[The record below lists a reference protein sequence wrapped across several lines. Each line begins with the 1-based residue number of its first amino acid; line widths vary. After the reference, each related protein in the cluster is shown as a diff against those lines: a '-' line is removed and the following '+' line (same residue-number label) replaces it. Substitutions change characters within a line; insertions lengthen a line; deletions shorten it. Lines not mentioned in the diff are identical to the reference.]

1 MLKNKKKYDKSI
13 QFYTFGNQFLTKMNK
28 ILLFF
33 FLLISFSISAQD
45 YLKEINEI
53 AEAELKSSSSLVDIQ
68 VNPNTLNYDVI
79 YHRLEFE
86 VDPAEYF
93 ISGNVTTDFIALENM
108 NAITFDL
115 ERITNTNNPYYNN
128 RITVGSVMMNEEP
141 LDFEHNSA
149 SKELIIQFPNT
160 LLSGT
165 TNSVSISY
173 AGAPNTT
180 EQGFSIS
187 THSGVPVL
195 WTLSEPFGAR
205 DWWPCKQ
212 DLNDK
217 IDSIDVFITAPSQY
231 VSVANGVQQ
240 SVVDNGNGTKTTHF
254 QHNYKIPAYL
264 IAIAVTNY
272 SIFTQQAGTAP
283 DDFPVVNYIYPESL
297 SSAQNSL
304 AVTLPIM
311 DLFEELFETYPFANE
326 KYGHA
331 QTNMG
336 GGMEHTT
343 VSFMGSFG
351 RNLIAHELAHQWF
364 GNKVTCGTWKDIWL
378 NEGFATYLSGLV
390 VENFDGSTNFV
401 NWKNNLINNITSSN
415 SGAVYLTDTEAT
427 SVNRIFSSRL
437 SYNKGAMV
445 AHMLRWKM
453 GDELFFQGLKNFL
466 ADPVLA
472 FGYAITDD
480 LQMHLEA
487 TSGIDLTEFFEDWV
501 YGQGHPSYSVSVSNN
516 GNSQAVI
523 TINQNQSNSSVSFF
537 EMPVEIRLYGQGN
550 QALDVVVENT
560 INGQQFVVDVPF
572 DVTDVDFDPNRH
584 IISKNN
590 SATLG
595 LNTLELASVIQLI
608 PNPTTAFLK
617 VESPSNIDIENIR
630 VYSNLGQLVLN
641 TQNSLLDVS
650 SLSNGIYFL
659 TLTTSEGTFH
669 KKFIKN

>member
-1 MLKNKKKYDKSI
+1 
-13 QFYTFGNQFLTKMNK
+13 
-28 ILLFF
+28 
-33 FLLISFSISAQD
+33 
-45 YLKEINEI
+45 
-53 AEAELKSSSSLVDIQ
+53 
-68 VNPNTLNYDVI
+68 
-79 YHRLEFE
+79 
-86 VDPAEYF
+86 
-93 ISGNVTTDFIALENM
+93 
-108 NAITFDL
+108 
-115 ERITNTNNPYYNN
+115 
-128 RITVGSVMMNEEP
+128 
-141 LDFEHNSA
+141 
-149 SKELIIQFPNT
+149 
-160 LLSGT
+160 
-165 TNSVSISY
+165 
-173 AGAPNTT
+173 
-180 EQGFSIS
+180 
-187 THSGVPVL
+187 
-195 WTLSEPFGAR
+195 
-205 DWWPCKQ
+205 
-212 DLNDK
+212 
-217 IDSIDVFITAPSQY
+217 
-231 VSVANGVQQ
+231 
-240 SVVDNGNGTKTTHF
+240 
-254 QHNYKIPAYL
+254 
-264 IAIAVTNY
+264 
-272 SIFTQQAGTAP
+272 
-283 DDFPVVNYIYPESL
+283 
-297 SSAQNSL
+297 
-304 AVTLPIM
+304 
-311 DLFEELFETYPFANE
+311 
-326 KYGHA
+326 
-331 QTNMG
+331 
-336 GGMEHTT
+336 
-343 VSFMGSFG
+343 
-351 RNLIAHELAHQWF
+351 HELAHQWF